1 VHAGE
6 ILKPKTFTTILQQ
19 AGMDVDELVA
29 VL

>member
-6 ILKPKTFTTILQQ
+6 ILKPRTFATILQQ
-19 AGMDVDELVA
+19 VGMDVDEFVA